1 MTRREFG
8 ALAAAGAA
16 NQLTAAEKES
26 LMYVGTYTRGG
37 SKGIYGYKFN
47 PATGKLTE
55 AGVAAEVQNPSFL
68 YVTPDGRHLYAV
80 GEASTGMVTAYKVDR
95 AAGKL
100 TKLNDQ
106 PTGGN
111 GPCHLAADKAGRNL
125 IIVHYGSG
133 NVSVFRLNSDGSV
146 GERTALV
153 QNTGEPGADKKRQD
167 KAHAHSVN
175 LSKSE
180 KYAVVAD
187 LGLDEYIVYALDAA
201 KGTLTEHSAAKI
213 KPGSGPRHFNFHPN
227 YKFAYGVNELSS
239 TVTAFDWDELAGK
252 LTEKQTISTLPADFK
267 GTSYCAEILVHPG
280 GKYVYASN
288 RGHDSLAMFSIASDG
303 KLTSL
308 GTVSVEGKTPRNFR
322 IHPSGAWVV
331 AANQDSGNLVV
342 FKVDKSAGK
351 LTATG
356 DQAKVP
362 FPVCIKFIV

>member
-8 ALAAAGAA
+8 VIAAGAA
-16 NQLTAAEKES
+16 GELVAAEKES

-55 AGVAAEVQNPSFL
+55 IGVAAEVQNPSFL

-80 GEASTGMVTAYKVDR
+80 GEASTGMVTAYNVDR
-95 AAGKL
+95 ATGKL
-100 TKLNDQ
+100 SKLNDEA
-106 PTGGN
+106 TGGN
-111 GPCHLAADKAGRNL
+111 GPCHLAADKTGRNL
-125 IIVHYGSG
+125 VIVHYGSG
-133 NVSVFRLNSDGSV
+133 NVSVFKLKADGSV

-153 QNTGEPGADKKRQD
+153 QDTGEPGADKKRQD

-175 LSKSE
+175 FSKSG

-187 LGLDEYIVYALDAA
+187 LGLDEYIVYELDPA
-201 KGTLTEHSAAKI
+201 KGTLTKHSTANV

-239 TVTAFDWDELAGK
+239 TVTGFDWNEPAGK

-267 GTSYCAEILVHPG
+267 GTSYCAEILVHPS

-322 IHPSGAWVV
+322 IHPSGAWVI

-342 FKVDKSAGK
+342 YKVDKSTGK

-356 DQAKVP
+356 EQAKVP
-362 FPVCIKFIV
+362 YPVCIKFIV

>member
-8 ALAAAGAA
+8 VVAAGAA
-16 NQLTAAEKES
+16 GHLVAAGKES

-37 SKGIYGYKFN
+37 SQGIYGYKFN

-55 AGVAAEVQNPSFL
+55 TGVAAELQNPSFL
-68 YVTPDGRHLYAV
+68 YVTANGRYLYAV
-80 GEASTGMVTAYKVDR
+80 GEASTGMVTAYSVDR
-95 AAGKL
+95 ATGKL
-100 TKLNDQ
+100 AKLNDK
-106 PTGGN
+106 PSGGS
-111 GPCHLAADKAGRNL
+111 GPCHLVGDKANRNL

-133 NVSVFRLNSDGSV
+133 NVSVFKLNSNGSL

-153 QNTGEPGADKKRQD
+153 QDTGETGSDKKRQD

-187 LGLDEYIVYALDAA
+187 LGLDEYIVYALDAV
-201 KGTLTEHSAAKI
+201 KGTLTEHSNAKI
-213 KPGSGPRHFNFHPN
+213 KSGSGPRHFNFHPN
-227 YKFAYGVNELSS
+227 YKWAYGVNELSS
-239 TVTAFDWDELAGK
+239 TVTAFDWDEAAGK
-252 LTEKQTISTLPADFK
+252 LTEKQTISTLPADYK
-267 GTSYCAEILVHPG
+267 GESYCAEILVHPG

-288 RGHDSLAMFSIASDG
+288 RGHDSLAMYSIASDG

-308 GTVSVEGKTPRNFR
+308 GTVSTEGKTPRNFR
-322 IHPSGAWVV
+322 IHPSGAWVI

-342 FKVDKSAGK
+342 YKFDKSTGK
-351 LTATG
+351 LSPTG
-356 DQAKVP
+356 EQAKVP

>member
-1 MTRREFG
+1 
-8 ALAAAGAA
+8 
-16 NQLTAAEKES
+16 
-26 LMYVGTYTRGG
+26 MYVGTYTRGG

-55 AGVAAEVQNPSFL
+55 PGVAAELQNPSFL
-68 YVTPDGRHLYAV
+68 YVTANGRFLYAV
-80 GEASTGMVTAYKVDR
+80 GEASTGMVTAYSVDR
-95 AAGKL
+95 ATGKL
-100 TKLNDQ
+100 AKLNDK
-106 PTGGN
+106 PSGGS
-111 GPCHLAADKAGRNL
+111 GPCHLVGDKANRSL

-133 NVSVFRLNSDGSV
+133 NVSVFKLNSDGSI

-153 QNTGEPGADKKRQD
+153 QDTGETGSDKKRQD

-187 LGLDEYIVYALDAA
+187 LGLDEYIVYAFDAV
-201 KGTLTEHSAAKI
+201 KGTLTEHSHAKI
-213 KPGSGPRHFNFHPN
+213 KSGSGPRHFNFHPT
-227 YKFAYGVNELSS
+227 YKWAYGVNELSS
-239 TVTAFDWDELAGK
+239 TVTAFDWDESAGK

-267 GTSYCAEILVHPG
+267 GESYCAEILVHPS

-288 RGHDSLAMFSIASDG
+288 RGHDSLAMYSIGSDG

-308 GTVSVEGKTPRNFR
+308 GTVSTEGKTPRNFR
-322 IHPSGAWVV
+322 IHPSGAWVI

-342 FKVDKSAGK
+342 YKFDKGTGK
-351 LTATG
+351 LSPTG
-356 DQAKVP
+356 EQAKVP